1 MKWVGLRHVPESTS
15 GRSLTLPV
23 ASAGGLLSYTEDG
36 HSFEDVLV
44 VNPLTGEQKILG
56 VPTLDNGAPASLEE
70 AQADGDDHE
79 NGDDRSEA
87 DAGDGSVFVSGQSEW
102 DEEEDA
108 ETTAITRFRVA

>member
-36 HSFEDVLV
+36 HSSEDVLV

-70 AQADGDDHE
+70 AQADRDDHE

-87 DAGDGSVFVSGQSEW
+87 DAGDGSIFVSGQSEW